1 MKEADKYNG
10 TVLAYVGDAVIEL
23 FVRQKLLSTGISD
36 TGRLSALALRFVTAT
51 AQSEAFGKIETM
63 LTEEE
68 LDIYRRGRNA
78 AVSHHP
84 KRQKMTDYRRATGFE
99 ALMGYLH
106 LNGCGQRAREILEKA
121 YESVIVNLE
130 LTE

>member
-1 MKEADKYNG
+1 MKDAELYNG

-23 FVRQKLLSTGISD
+23 FVRQKLRSTGISD

-51 AQSEAFGKIETM
+51 AQSEAFGIAEEM

-84 KRQKMTDYRRATGFE
+84 KHQKMTDYRRATGFE

-106 LNGCGQRAREILEKA
+106 LTGNGKRAYEIFEKA
-121 YESVIVNLE
+121 YGKVIGNIDF
-130 LTE
+130 TE